1 VTVFGAQGENCANY
15 LSKGRPVAVEGRLD
29 WREWEAKDGSGKR
42 QAVSIIANS
51 VQFLGSRDGSGGNG
65 NGNGFTPKSDVPA
78 DTSDYQ
84 GAPAGGD
91 DDIPSSTS
99 PRRGTAAAFGSA
111 PEHVAAGGSVAS
123 GPQMAR
129 SRETTSAGPR
139 RGRRGAERMRPRKY
153 TRINSDVVD
162 YKDLN
167 LLRRFL
173 SDKGKTRGRR
183 VTGLSRKHQRQLSVA
198 VKRARE
204 IALLPYV
211 GER

>member
-1 VTVFGAQGENCANY
+1 
-15 LSKGRPVAVEGRLD
+15 VA
-29 WREWEAKDGSGKR
+29 K
-42 QAVSIIANS
+42 Q
-51 VQFLGSRDGSGGNG
+51 
-65 NGNGFTPKSDVPA
+65 
-78 DTSDYQ
+78 
-84 GAPAGGD
+84 
-91 DDIPSSTS
+91 
-99 PRRGTAAAFGSA
+99 
-111 PEHVAAGGSVAS
+111 
-123 GPQMAR
+123 
-129 SRETTSAGPR
+129 RETSQSSR
-139 RGRRGAERMRPRKY
+139 RGRRAPERVRPRKY
-153 TRINSDVVD
+153 TRINVDTVD

>member
-1 VTVFGAQGENCANY
+1 MA
-15 LSKGRPVAVEGRLD
+15 R
-29 WREWEAKDGSGKR
+29 AKDT
-42 QAVSIIANS
+42 A
-51 VQFLGSRDGSGGNG
+51 
-65 NGNGFTPKSDVPA
+65 
-78 DTSDYQ
+78 
-84 GAPAGGD
+84 
-91 DDIPSSTS
+91 
-99 PRRGTAAAFGSA
+99 TAA
-111 PEHVAAGGSVAS
+111 
-123 GPQMAR
+123 
-129 SRETTSAGPR
+129 PR
-139 RGRRGAERMRPRKY
+139 RGRRAPDRARPRKY
-153 TRINSDVVD
+153 TRINSPAVD